1 MQAFAAAVIHDGRV
15 LATRYF
21 VRIGNEELEIRNFF
35 RRRLIQLVA
44 TLLANPHAANFF
56 SGKLYRGD
64 LKNFCAPGLNCWSCP
79 AATLSCPIGALQA
92 VGGAGGKFF
101 GFYAAGVIILIGLL
115 LGRAVCGFLCPF
127 GFFQELLNKIPS
139 PKIFL
144 PRKFLRVKY
153 FLLIIFVLILPVASK
168 FGEPTF
174 CEYICPAGT
183 LEAGLPLVATHEEFR
198 RVLGNLFALKIFI
211 LVAVLVGSVVVH
223 RFFCRVMCPLGAI
236 YGLLNKYS
244 FYLDCGRCKKI
255 CPLDLDPTKEFDSA
269 ECVRCKRCVEVCPTK
284 SLR

>member
-1 MQAFAAAVIHDGRV
+1 MYRAG
-15 LATRYF
+15 LMK
-21 VRIGNEELEIRNFF
+21 
-35 RRRLIQLVA
+35 RRFIQLA
-44 TLLANPHAANFF
+44 ALILTNPHAANFL

-79 AATLSCPIGALQA
+79 AAAFSCPIGALQA
-92 VGGAGGKFF
+92 VGGAGGKFS
-101 GFYAAGVIILIGLL
+101 FYAAGFIILIGLI

-127 GFFQELLNKIPS
+127 GLIQEFLNKIPS

-144 PRKFLRVKY
+144 PRRLTRVKY

-183 LEAGLPLVATHEEFR
+183 LEAGLPLIATHEEFR
-198 RVLGNLFALKIFI
+198 GVLGNLFALKIFI
-211 LVAVLVGSVVVH
+211 LIVVIMGSIFIH

-236 YGLLNKYS
+236 YGLLNKFS
-244 FYLDCGRCKKI
+244 FYQINFASDKCIGCGRCKKI
-255 CPLDLDPTKEFDSA
+255 CPLNLNPIKDFDSA
-269 ECVRCKRCVEVCPTK
+269 ECVRCGLCIKNCPTNALK
-284 SLR
+284 TNTVGD

>member
-1 MQAFAAAVIHDGRV
+1 MYWAG
-15 LATRYF
+15 LMK
-21 VRIGNEELEIRNFF
+21 
-35 RRRLIQLVA
+35 RRLIQLAA
-44 TLLANPHAANFF
+44 TILTNPHAANFL

-92 VGGAGGKFF
+92 VGGAGGKF
-101 GFYAAGVIILIGLL
+101 GFYAAGFIILIGLL

-127 GFFQELLNKIPS
+127 GLIQELLNKIPS
-139 PKIFL
+139 PKFFL
-144 PRKFLRVKY
+144 PRRLTYVKY
-153 FLLIIFVLILPVASK
+153 FLLIMFVLILPVATK

-183 LEAGLPLVATHEEFR
+183 LEAGLPLIATHEEFH
-198 RVLGNLFALKIFI
+198 RVLGKLFALKIFI
-211 LVAVLVGSVVVH
+211 LFAVIIGCVLIH

-244 FYLDCGRCKKI
+244 FYQLTCAADKCINCGRCKKI
-255 CPLDLDPTKEFDSA
+255 CPLDLDPTKELKSA
-269 ECVRCKRCVEVCPTK
+269 ECVRCKRCVEACPVK
-284 SLR
+284 AID